1 MPSHTQHDKT
11 AIQMPSH
18 RFHASIL
25 REYDIRGIVGETVF
39 EADAEWIGR
48 AFASVLARKLKRAPV
63 IAVGRDGRLSSPAL
77 EAALIK
83 GLRGAGANVIS
94 VGVGP
99 TPMLYFSVYKLETDG
114 GIMVTGSHNPPT
126 HNGFKMM
133 IGRKPFFGAMIQE
146 LGEMAASGDV
156 LSGSGT
162 LETVSV
168 LEEYVARLASELAD
182 VDIGT
187 LKVGWDAGNGA
198 AGEAMALLTQRIG
211 GHHIVLNEKIDGKFP
226 VHHPD
231 PSDPKNL
238 VQLQETVAK
247 EKLDIGI
254 AFDGDGDRIG
264 AIDSRGRIVWG
275 DQLLS
280 VLARDLLKDKPGS
293 IIIADVKASQVL
305 FDEVARLGGEPLMW
319 KTGHSLI
326 KVKMAET
333 GSPLAGEMSGHV
345 FFADRYYGYDDAL
358 YAAVRLLKAVAR
370 NGGDLAALRDQL
382 PSPVNTPELRFPCA
396 EERKFAVVSE
406 VRDRLKKEGA
416 AFDDVDGVRVKTA
429 DGWWLLRASNTQA
442 VLVARAEA
450 RDEAGLERLKAHLG
464 SQLEQSGVTLPDKST
479 AGH

>member
-1 MPSHTQHDKT
+1 MSSLASKEKGSTPMSG
-11 AIQMPSH
+11 H
-18 RFHASIL
+18 RFHSSIL

-48 AFASVLARKLKRAPV
+48 AFATVLTRKLGRAPV
-63 IAVGRDGRLSSPAL
+63 IAVGRDGRLSSPSL
-77 EAALIK
+77 ESALIA
-83 GLRGAGANVIS
+83 GIMSTGAKVMSI
-94 VGVGP
+94 GVGP
-99 TPMLYFSVYKLETDG
+99 TPMLYFSVYHLDTDG
-114 GIMVTGSHNPPT
+114 GMMVTGSHNPPT
-126 HNGFKMM
+126 HNGFKIM
-133 IGRKPFFGAMIQE
+133 IGRKPFFGAMIQD
-146 LGEMAASGDV
+146 LGKMVAAGDV
-156 LSGSGT
+156 VSGKGSR
-162 LETVSV
+162 EAVSV
-168 LEEYVARLASELAD
+168 LEDYVARLASELD
-182 VDIGT
+182 DIDLSG
-187 LKVGWDAGNGA
+187 LEVGWDAGNGA
-198 AGEAMALLTQRIG
+198 AGEAMAMLVKRISG
-211 GHHIVLNEKIDGKFP
+211 RHVILNEEIDGKFP

-231 PSDPKNL
+231 PSEPKNL
-238 VQLQETVAK
+238 VQLQETVAQ

-264 AIDSRGRIVWG
+264 AIDSKGRILWG

-280 VLARDLLKDKPGS
+280 VLARDVLKDKPGGT
-293 IIIADVKASQVL
+293 IIADVKASQVL
-305 FDEVARLGGEPLMW
+305 FDEVARLGGKPLMW

-345 FFADRYYGYDDAL
+345 FFADRYYGFDDAL

-382 PSPVNTPELRFPCA
+382 PSPVNTPELRFACA
-396 EERKFAVVSE
+396 DDRKFAVVSE

-416 AFDDVDGVRVKTA
+416 DFNDVDGVRVNNA

-450 RDEAGLERLKAHLG
+450 GDETGLERLKANLG
-464 SQLEQSGVTLPDKST
+464 KQLEQSGVALPDKST